1 MHALVCELIAPA
13 ETCPYR
19 IGLAPTNN
27 KTKCMVSWRDQN
39 RVFSIVKMIYTLT
52 KAETSPDCNVR
63 GWDKIPKF
71 CPFEIYCSNGLNYF
85 RKILIK
91 KYGPFLAA
99 GAI

>member
-1 MHALVCELIAPA
+1 
-13 ETCPYR
+13 
-19 IGLAPTNN
+19 
-27 KTKCMVSWRDQN
+27 MVSWRDQN

-99 GAI
+99 GAIWLYALAGFVGHNFIMKQFEKKSRL